1 MNVQTGHASGYQNK
15 PGYSAPEI
23 YFLGLYAG
31 FKANNFHLKLGNHYH
46 VIHDVGTPKK
56 LSLFFK
62 NQWLSHLPWFLLAKL
77 LPPSTVPYPS
87 FSRGFPSLSRAF
99 GDAPDCN
106 PHPVM
111 IDHSLLKGRLSVQ
124 TACIENHPVWQIT
137 ASPPTSSSE
146 TQAVKGDSLSAWL
159 SLWKLL
165 NDTNTST
172 LFLRPWREDQLN
184 HLQAILCQT
193 NPLTEHKKCQSVLID
208 FPMNH
213 TKPWLLPE
221 LAKKDI
227 ISADG
232 QTALDS
238 HSIKRVNQAIDCLSS
253 HDKLFGEPNK
263 SKPADKAKIHACQNN
278 HWLYQWSDQS
288 WLYQPGIP
296 ETVIKPSPALMTGR
310 YFNLWALEK
319 VSPGNDTYPAWSRSS
334 LFIARNDRHRKYHFW
349 GAGDP
354 VLVMGFADAPYNVED
369 HYAGRDGPVIGTLV
383 ESEHLNLATL
393 LMNTVTSTPFN
404 FYQWRGIVSGFT
416 APIPKSLSAR
426 VREQILSDPG
436 SLYQFVK
443 RQPELL
449 SNVLTY
455 LNREFPGH
463 PVNSYFSGRVSLFFS
478 HQTNANPL
486 ALVPKTSNAFDGFHP
501 PAIPHQPDRSLPSTG
516 FTPGIMTAS
525 GVQGNNGPPAS
536 QSRPG
541 YPSEQKAKKSS
552 EKSKRRAKSDGR
564 NNIDD
569 NEPPP
574 PDRKHP
580 VTPADAVSSASLLK
594 HLFYLYR
601 RSGLRPERVTHRSD
615 FLSEQLGITSR
626 EKFETLLR
634 LCKPPDCGSE
644 TLYNQMLRGFD
655 PKNQQHMM
663 LASKALEHSIQV
675 IVTDGQGYLSYSY
688 HDHTPQEPLDGLENI
703 HMFLFHENHTVKLSH
718 QSDDNPWFTHF
729 LIGSCLNKQEN
740 EWLEDN
746 ALENAL
752 WELFPQW
759 QKDILLCRGT
769 LRCNAIK
776 SASELLEEASI
787 QSASEVL
794 QQAFTAPD
802 KFMQGDLGHH
812 LFRFYNKLRLVCYPF
827 DDTENPD
834 GTFYVSKNVLGAVVF
849 FWQESA
855 SNYIAF
861 IAPDLSTSAINDKI
875 QSLDNHVKD
884 YSEAVFL
891 VKKQDIRYVI
901 PALLVLAPVFRKTYA
916 EAESIISDTEDAL
929 VYGGLAR
936 WQHLSSLFKP
946 IELGKVPVT
955 NNIDLAV
962 ENIKSLEKI
971 SASIEEKLTRALPG
985 TTVRRN
991 NFHTIVLASPK
1002 ELHRRGLLHTL
1013 KIHCFPDKNKENTI
1027 TFAACKTK
1035 KWRILSINI
1044 SAGPEGYFDFTRVEP
1059 FATSSRLLM
1068 PSLPAMVEKLLQDTQ
1083 PDQTNLGIDAKR
1095 RGQNAQNILKIL
1107 LANDTEQQVQAM
1119 IQQSLLSHSSESSGL
1134 PEFLLPYIKP
1144 QPDKALESNSEAEND
1159 ASDPNSMVAAQT
1171 KITAPA
1177 ALVPLAD
1184 NAPDQKIIDEHA
1196 TVSTATYVEGAEAI
1210 TKDSSFNSHEKKQ
1223 KQKEINDITI
1233 VPERNDI
1240 TVKASPDDQCSTV
1253 AHNSEAVAPDPAER
1267 SNKRKNKTAAQKS
1280 IPNTI
1285 DFETALSQSEEISNW
1300 LKEMDHSFAD
1310 ELNRTIK
1317 TQDCKASLE
1326 SEAPAESPAPDTE
1339 SDTLQKQLQDGKTKT
1354 LKTLAC
1360 SGASADTSADQP
1372 VITINLANTPGN
1384 QQRKDLEQAAY
1395 ENHFP
1400 YAQLV
1405 QALFI
1410 LNQKFPSGKPEVLQ
1424 IYEKTFE
1431 LLLPAAIAG
1440 IPLAYQLL
1448 IGMQLHNQHPA
1459 GWPQMEPVNRLL
1471 RSMASRATS
1480 FNQVK
1485 VEGLSNGGFLEQLY
1499 QDTDAITLIR
1509 IEQGLAKAS
1518 DLSDRGREVKAIVNA
1533 LREPDTASILTSL
1546 KAVRPGTREL
1556 QQTIGLLILI
1566 LEKKQEPAAGQI
1578 RSELWSYSL
1587 KTLQIKGALKKKSQL
1602 MDTFYFPNVLAMT
1615 DLKAFMDTEQTGQ
1628 QLKHHQPRLIAF
1640 WKVGFWESYLKAS
1653 LSEDSKS
1660 EKEIFDGHHDQI
1672 SNKAIKKS
1680 RPDLIKDWILAR
1692 SLLLSR
1698 DFIQI
1703 KEVPASPT
1711 PAQLTSGTGTHSEK
1725 AKRTVKAAR
1734 QPTDLKPGI
1743 RPSTGPHNEQVF
1755 NQYLL
1760 QLDNNII
1767 QELRLIQTNPEKFLQ
1782 QAEKQITAFRKAVI
1796 RNGNNL
1802 TNRLGIGYYY
1812 FLKALAMMDAKMSN
1826 DNKTIE
1832 LFFGPKVK
1840 LNAKRINETI
1850 LLSGDHGFPYAPIL
1864 LLFFEYAMEVECEA
1878 TSRAIYSAFSGVSQS
1893 IEILLESDS
1902 DLMVMIG
1909 VLLKWLILIPKP
1921 FGLKLAFDAETYMK
1935 NPQSNIP
1942 GKVTPSI
1949 RILREFMEQLPIK
1962 GSDGSVDIVLSRMD
1976 QQYTIT
1982 QHLRNG
1988 QNERSLVKAGTA
2000 AAVVATLKEAAAVR
2014 EASAIREA
2022 ENAAAVAIELADT
2035 KATAAAIAIAEAKA
2049 EKKPEGRAPGESVA
2063 TAIAETRAAVRAAA
2077 KAKIVAESNAEA
2089 KAKVAAESK
2098 EVTKAAAAAEA
2109 RLQAEADKEAVLRLT
2124 LYFASGRSEL
2134 LDFDYLDLSML
2145 TIYYS
2150 VFGLASNPKIYV
2162 SLKEAQRKL
2171 TKDIDPNTRAM
2182 SDIIKLAFYLVS
2194 ESPEVEPDL
2203 PHLKALPFEI
2213 QARLTALHFGH
2224 DLGLLTKII
2233 HLLPGMVAHDTISY
2247 WYNTFFLIHEYI
2259 LALIGGNAEK
2269 AKKLQIDYYDWETF
2283 HKRFQH
2289 FIWHKPVN
2297 TVASRIESKIIEHI
2311 VFNHDHLKM
2320 FRAGNESIFIMAIQQ
2335 ARKVGYEKLK
2345 QQLEQYEMD
2354 SQSSEISG
2362 WLHCLAGLTLLEA
2375 QISSD
2380 FQQVILTGHKRVMLR
2395 AHTHFRKA
2403 RHLNFP
2409 YAGYLQSLVA
2419 MRLDNYQYYQDE
2431 TSEAWQTEQDNKPVI
2446 QYASARKPGEKIFI
2460 EAGKIVTDILPGL
2473 LASSLYGVRFAVE
2486 AAIRVFTDKRFNL
2499 LHIPQAGWPTLIAK
2513 HFLIT
2518 PIHHNIQFVFSN
2530 DVPEVEEALFQSK
2543 SDPESIERIL
2553 LEPMEKARLFPIN
2566 QRIKQYSFWLNS
2578 EIKSGDRPKNIKNY
2592 LSLVKIF
2599 LSDKSEAL
2607 DTSSEAT
2614 ASDIDRLPET
2624 IARYELSRYDYTNL
2638 FKALR
2643 ETPQP
2648 DTGFDD
2654 YVYNLPQLKSHPNYE
2669 AISNALLKKHRTKS
2683 ALIHYYFW
2691 AYETL
2696 NDSCDNERDLF
2707 WDGIMR
2713 QKIEKDEKM
2722 KSVFVALLATA
2733 DLTLMYDDNR
2743 MAVRTAFKQYN
2754 LKISFW
2760 MTLFHFFSH
2769 ASDLFLQGSEQ
2780 ENGDEMLMFIKNQI
2794 RMFDL

>member
-1 MNVQTGHASGYQNK
+1 MLVCHRRLSKLLFVSLLFMIAMNVQTGHASGHQSE
-15 PGYSAPEI
+15 PGYKAPEI
-23 YFLGLYAG
+23 RFLGLYAG

-56 LSLFFK
+56 LSLFFR
-62 NQWLSHLPWFLLAKL
+62 NQWLSHLPGFLFAKL
-77 LPPSTVPYPS
+77 LPPSIIPYPS

-106 PHPVM
+106 LHPVM
-111 IDHSLLKGRLSVQ
+111 IDHSLLKSRLSVQ
-124 TACIENHPVWQIT
+124 TTCIENHPVWQIT
-137 ASPPTSSSE
+137 ASPSTSSSE
-146 TQAVKGDSLSAWL
+146 TQAVEGDSLSAWL

-165 NDTNTST
+165 NDTHTST
-172 LFLRPWREDQLN
+172 LFLRPWRESQQN
-184 HLQAILCQT
+184 RLQAIICQT

-208 FPMNH
+208 FPLNH
-213 TKPWLLPE
+213 AKPWLLPE

-227 ISADG
+227 ISTDG

-238 HSIKRVNQAIDCLSS
+238 GYIKRVNQAIHCLSS

-263 SKPADKAKIHACQNN
+263 SKSADKAKVHACQNN

-296 ETVIKPSPALMTGR
+296 ETAVEPSPALMTGK

-319 VSPGNDTYPAWSRSS
+319 VSPGNDTCPAWSRSS

-354 VLVMGFADAPYNVED
+354 VLLMRFADAPYNVED
-369 HYAGRDGPVIGTLV
+369 HYAGWDGPEIGTLV
-383 ESEHLNLATL
+383 ESEHLNLAAL
-393 LMNTVTSTPFN
+393 LMSTVTSTPFN
-404 FYQWRGIVSGFT
+404 LYQWRGILSGFIS
-416 APIPKSLSAR
+416 PIPKSLSAR

-443 RQPELL
+443 RRPELMN
-449 SNVLTY
+449 NVLTY

-463 PVNSYFSGRVSLFFS
+463 PVHSHFSGRVSPYFTR
-478 HQTNANPL
+478 QTDGNPL
-486 ALVPKTSNAFDGFHP
+486 ALVPQTSNAFEGFHP
-501 PAIPHQPDRSLPSTG
+501 PAIPHQPDVSLPSMG
-516 FTPGIMTAS
+516 FTSGTVTAS
-525 GVQGNNGPPAS
+525 GVQGNNGPPES
-536 QSRPG
+536 QSS
-541 YPSEQKAKKSS
+541 PSNPSAQTAEQSGN
-552 EKSKRRAKSDGR
+552 KSKRTASSVGR

-574 PDRKHP
+574 PGGNHP
-580 VTPADAVSSASLLK
+580 ATPADAEPSASLLR

-601 RSGLRPERVTHRSD
+601 RSGLRPERMAHRSD

-626 EKFETLLR
+626 EKFDTLLR

-663 LASKALEHSIQV
+663 LASKALENSIQV
-675 IVTDGQGYLSYSY
+675 IVTDGRGYLSHSY

-718 QSDDNPWFTHF
+718 QSDNAPWFTHF
-729 LIGSCLNKQEN
+729 LISSYLNKQEN
-740 EWLEDN
+740 EWLEDST
-746 ALENAL
+746 LENAL

-759 QKDILLCRGT
+759 QKDVLLCRET
-769 LRCNAIK
+769 LQCNAIK
-776 SASELLEEASI
+776 SASERLEEASTKSASALLEAASI
-787 QSASEVL
+787 QSASEML
-794 QQAFTAPD
+794 QQAFIAPD
-802 KFMQGDLGHH
+802 KFMLGDLGQN

-849 FWQESA
+849 FWEESA
-855 SNYIAF
+855 SKYIAF

-884 YSEAVFL
+884 YSEGVFL

-936 WQHLSSLFKP
+936 WQHLASLFKP
-946 IELGKVPVT
+946 TELGKVPAT

-962 ENIKSLEKI
+962 ENIQSLEKI
-971 SASIEEKLTRALPG
+971 SASLEEKLTRALPG

-991 NFHTIVLASPK
+991 NFHTIALASPK
-1002 ELHRRGLLHTL
+1002 ELRRIGLLHTL
-1013 KIHCFPDKNKENTI
+1013 KIHCFPDNGKENTI
-1027 TFAACKTK
+1027 RFAACKTK

-1044 SAGPEGYFDFTRVEP
+1044 SAGPQGYFDFTRVEP
-1059 FATSSRLLM
+1059 FAKSSRLLM

-1083 PDQTNLGIDAKR
+1083 FDQTYPSIDAKR

-1107 LANDTEQQVQAM
+1107 LTSDTEQQVQAI
-1119 IQQSLLSHSSESSGL
+1119 IQQSLLSRSSGSSGF

-1144 QPDKALESNSEAEND
+1144 QPDKALESNSD
-1159 ASDPNSMVAAQT
+1159 
-1171 KITAPA
+1171 
-1177 ALVPLAD
+1177 
-1184 NAPDQKIIDEHA
+1184 IDEHA
-1196 TVSTATYVEGAEAI
+1196 TVSTATYVESAEAI
-1210 TKDSSFNSHEKKQ
+1210 TKDASFNSHEKKQ
-1223 KQKEINDITI
+1223 KQQEISDIAT
-1233 VPERNDI
+1233 VPEKNAI
-1240 TVKASPDDQCSTV
+1240 TVEASPDNQCSAV

-1267 SNKRKNKTAAQKS
+1267 SNKSKNKTAAQKS
-1280 IPNTI
+1280 IPTTI
-1285 DFETALSQSEEISNW
+1285 DFETALSQSVELSNW
-1300 LKEMDHSFAD
+1300 LKEMDHSFPD
-1310 ELNRTIK
+1310 ELNRATK
-1317 TQDCKASLE
+1317 TQDCKASE
-1326 SEAPAESPAPDTE
+1326 ENPAPGTE
-1339 SDTLQKQLQDGKTKT
+1339 SDTVQKQLQDGKTKT
-1354 LKTLAC
+1354 LKILAC
-1360 SGASADTSADQP
+1360 SGASADTSTDQP
-1372 VITINLANTPGN
+1372 VIIINLANTPGS

-1410 LNQKFPSGKPEVLQ
+1410 LNQKFPSGKSEILQ
-1424 IYEKTFE
+1424 IYEKAFK

-1448 IGMQLHNQHPA
+1448 IAMQLRNQHPA
-1459 GWPQMEPVNRLL
+1459 GWPQMEPVSRLL

-1485 VEGLSNGGFLEQLY
+1485 VEGLLKGGFLEQLY
-1499 QDTDAITLIR
+1499 QDTDAITLTR
-1509 IEQGLAKAS
+1509 IEQGLAKES

-1533 LREPDTASILTSL
+1533 LREPDTTSILTSL
-1546 KAVRPGTREL
+1546 KAVRPGAREL
-1556 QQTIGLLILI
+1556 QQTIGSLILI
-1566 LEKKQEPAAGQI
+1566 LEKKQEPATSQI
-1578 RSELWSYSL
+1578 HSELWSYSL
-1587 KTLQIKGALKKKSQL
+1587 NALQIKGALKKKPQH
-1602 MDTFYFPNVLAMT
+1602 MDISYFPQVLAMT

-1628 QLKHHQPRLIAF
+1628 LLKYHQPRFIAF
-1640 WKVGFWESYLKAS
+1640 WKMGFWESYLKAS
-1653 LSEDSKS
+1653 LSKDSKS
-1660 EKEIFDGHHDQI
+1660 EKELFDGHHDQI
-1672 SNKAIKKS
+1672 SNKATKKS
-1680 RPDLIKDWILAR
+1680 RPDLIKDWMLAR
-1692 SLLLSR
+1692 SLLLAR

-1703 KEVPASPT
+1703 KKVPVSPT

-1734 QPTDLKPGI
+1734 QPKDLRPGI
-1743 RPSTGPHNEQVF
+1743 RPSTGPYDEQIY

-1767 QELRLIQTNPEKFLQ
+1767 QELRLIQSNPEKFLQ
-1782 QAEKQITAFRKAVI
+1782 QAEKQITAFRKAII
-1796 RNGNNL
+1796 RNGNHL

-1812 FLKALAMMDAKMSN
+1812 FMKALAMMGAKMSD

-1832 LFFGPKVK
+1832 LPFGPEVK

-1864 LLFFEYAMEVECEA
+1864 LLFFEYAMEIESSA

-1902 DLMVMIG
+1902 NLMVMIG

-1921 FGLKLAFDAETYMK
+1921 FELKLAFGTETYTK

-1942 GKVTPSI
+1942 GRVTTSI

-1962 GSDGSVDIVLSRMD
+1962 GSDGSVDTVLSRMN

-1982 QHLRNG
+1982 QHMRNG
-1988 QNERSLVKAGTA
+1988 QHERSLVKAGTA
-2000 AAVVATLKEAAAVR
+2000 AAVIATLREAAAER
-2014 EASAIREA
+2014 EASAVREA

-2035 KATAAAIAIAEAKA
+2035 KATAAAIALAEATV
-2049 EKKPEGRAPGESVA
+2049 EKKPQRRAPEESGTVA
-2063 TAIAETRAAVRAAA
+2063 TAIAETKAAVTAAA
-2077 KAKIVAESNAEA
+2077 KAKVVAESNAAE
-2089 KAKVAAESK
+2089 KAKVAAKSK
-2098 EVTKAAAAAEA
+2098 AVTKAAAEAEA
-2109 RLQAEADKEAVLRLT
+2109 KLQAEADKEAILRLI
-2124 LYFASGRSEL
+2124 LYLASGRPDL
-2134 LDFDYLDLSML
+2134 LDSDYLDLSML

-2150 VFGLASNPKIYV
+2150 VFGLASDSNVYV
-2162 SLKEAQRKL
+2162 SLKEAQGKL
-2171 TKDIDPNTRAM
+2171 SSDTDPDIRVMA
-2182 SDIIKLAFYLVS
+2182 DIIELAFYLVS
-2194 ESPEVEPDL
+2194 ESPEAEPDL

-2213 QARLTALHFGH
+2213 QARTTALHFGH
-2224 DLGLLTKII
+2224 DFRLLKKII
-2233 HLLPGMVAHDTISY
+2233 HLLPEMTANDKESY

-2259 LALIGGNAEK
+2259 LRLIGGNAEK
-2269 AKKLQIDYYDWETF
+2269 AKKLQIKSYDWETF
-2283 HKRFQH
+2283 LARFQH
-2289 FIWHKPVN
+2289 FVWHKPVN
-2297 TVASRIESKIIEHI
+2297 TIASHIESRIIEHI
-2311 VFNHDHLKM
+2311 VFNHEHLKM
-2320 FRAGNESIFIMAIQQ
+2320 FTAGNENIFIIAIQQ
-2335 ARKVGYEKLK
+2335 ARKAGYEELK
-2345 QQLEQYEMD
+2345 QQLEEYEDRMD
-2354 SQSSEISG
+2354 SQSSEMSG

-2375 QISSD
+2375 QINLDS
-2380 FQQVILTGHKRVMLR
+2380 QQIILTGHKRVMLS
-2395 AHTHFRKA
+2395 AHAHFQKA

-2409 YAGYLQSLVA
+2409 YAGYLESLVA

-2431 TSEAWQTEQDNKPVI
+2431 TSEAWQTDLDNKPVI

-2473 LASSLYGVRFAVE
+2473 LASSLYGVGFAVE

-2530 DVPEVEEALFQSK
+2530 DVPEVEEALFQSI

-2553 LEPMEKARLFPIN
+2553 LEPLKKTRLFPIN
-2566 QRIKQYSFWLNS
+2566 QRIKQYSFWLDS

-2592 LSLVKIF
+2592 LSLVNAF
-2599 LSDKSEAL
+2599 LSDKSEAP

-2614 ASDIDRLPET
+2614 AADIDQLPET
-2624 IARYELSRYDYTNL
+2624 IASYELSRYDYTNL

-2648 DTGFDD
+2648 DSSFDE
-2654 YVYNLPQLKSHPNYE
+2654 YVYNLPQLKSHPDYE
-2669 AISNALLKKHRTKS
+2669 AISHVLLKKHRTKS

-2707 WDGIMR
+2707 WNGIMK

-2722 KSVFVALLATA
+2722 RSVFLALLATA
-2733 DLTLMYDDNR
+2733 DLTLKYDDNR
-2743 MAVRTAFKQYN
+2743 MAVRTAFKKYN
-2754 LKISFW
+2754 LEISFW
-2760 MTLFHFFSH
+2760 VTFFHIFSREIEFFLH
-2769 ASDLFLQGSEQ
+2769 KSEHG
-2780 ENGDEMLMFIKNQI
+2780 NGDG
-2794 RMFDL
+2794 